1 MPVCSQAYA
10 SQTVMSGAA
19 PRLGKLDASRSA
31 LLLCDIQVWGKC
43 AGRTQRIMLT
53 CMTSSK
59 PAAANETL
67 RLHLSPILTNSGFTP
82 GQMLAGAVSGKRPGD
97 AGAD

>member
-1 MPVCSQAYA
+1 MPVCSQAYT

-59 PAAANETL
+59 PEAANETL
-67 RLHLSPILTNSGFTP
+67 EAASVAYPDKQRFYARPDACRSGF
-82 GQMLAGAVSGKRPGD
+82 GKTSRGCRR
-97 AGAD
+97 